1 MTLHGLEWAKDVVAG
16 KFIADKWVKLECER
30 YIKRYDELQY
40 SDEFRYYFD
49 EKECHIIYGFCKLI
63 NYATGFYA
71 GEAVYEHLAG
81 FQFFILENIF
91 CWKSKDNDYKRLVEE
106 VLLEIGRK
114 SAKSF
119 ICALIEIIIMLRS
132 PKFAQHAIAGKT
144 RDISRLV
151 KESMKELI
159 LASPAIKKYF
169 KITRELITCTINNST
184 SKALSGEANNIN
196 GLLLSTYIVDEVGN
210 QETGDVVGALKL
222 SQMSTK
228 TRLAIYIST
237 AYDLEVN
244 IFRDMIQYHKQVLLG
259 KNKAENTLSLLF
271 ELDDKDDYRDEKN
284 WIKASPL
291 QMTLENGIEFLRG
304 EFHKGLTIPSAMR
317 EFRIKILNQW
327 LSNNEEEAYLDLAT
341 FKKGATEEIDFTGKE
356 VVVSLDLS
364 LTTDLTAIDMMYRE
378 GNKYFLKAIGL
389 LPEESLKRRRE
400 KFDYRAAQDRGEC
413 IITEGDIVDY
423 NYVESFIRQI
433 EDDYGCVIKCI
444 VCDPY
449 NGTQMMLSLAEDYE
463 VIELKQTY
471 PNLSPPTKEF
481 RNEVY
486 KGNIYYEKSKL
497 LEWNVSNAVTRKDR
511 NENEAL
517 DKANKNKQRI
527 DLIAAAIFA
536 FSECYKLEDDFV
548 IQTV

>member
-1 MTLHGLEWAKDVVAG
+1 MRIHGLEWARDVVTG
-16 KFIADKWVKLECER
+16 KFVANKWVRLECER
-30 YIKRYDELQY
+30 YIERYEELQHT
-40 SDEFRYYFD
+40 DEFRHSFD
-49 EKECHIIYGFCKLI
+49 EKECNIVYGFCKLI

-71 GEAVYEHLAG
+71 GEPIYNHMAG

-91 CWKSKDNDYKRLVEE
+91 CWKSKDNDYGRLVEE
-106 VLLEIGRK
+106 VLLEMGRK

-119 ICALIEIIIMLRS
+119 ISGLVELIIMLRS

-169 KITRELITCTINNST
+169 KITREMITCTINHST

-210 QETGDVVGALKL
+210 QENGDIIGALKL
-222 SQMSTK
+222 SQMSTN
-228 TRLAIYIST
+228 TRLAVYIST

-244 IFRDMIQYHKQVLLG
+244 IFKDMIEYHKSILRGDLEV
-259 KNKAENTLSLLF
+259 ENTLSLLF
-271 ELDDKDDYRDEKN
+271 ELDEKDDYKDEAN

-291 QMTLENGIEFLRG
+291 QMSMENGIQFLRG
-304 EFHKGLTIPSAMR
+304 EYQKGLTIPSAMR
-317 EFRIKILNQW
+317 EFRVKILNQW
-327 LSNNEEEAYLDLAT
+327 LSNNEEEAYLDLKA
-341 FKKGATEEIDFTGKE
+341 FKRGAVSEIDFTDKE

-364 LTTDLTAIDMMYRE
+364 LTTDLTGIDMMYE
-378 GNKYFLKAIGL
+378 EDGKYYLKAVGI
-389 LPEESLKRRRE
+389 LPSESLKRRRE
-400 KFDYRAAQDRGEC
+400 KFDYRAAQDRDEC
-413 IITEGDIVDY
+413 IITDGDIVDY
-423 NYVESFIRQI
+423 NYVESYIRQI
-433 EDDYGCVIKCI
+433 EDSYKCRIKCI

-449 NGTQMMLSLAEDYE
+449 NATQMMLSLAEDYD
-463 VIELKQTY
+463 VVELKQTIT
-471 PNLSPPTKEF
+471 NLSPPTKEF

-486 KGNIYYEKSKL
+486 KGNIVYEKSKL
-497 LEWNVSNAVTRKDR
+497 LEWNVNNAITRKDR

-527 DLIAAAIFA
+527 DLLVAAIFA
-536 FSECYKLEDDFV
+536 FSECYKQEEDWA
-548 IQTV
+548 IQSI